1 MRLACP
7 SILFSSGFVLAHR
20 KRTHVFRVI
29 GQFVAKAMLDSRII
43 DLHFNKVFV
52 KLVLGDE
59 VPLTIASLKVC
70 SIHITEDA
78 FSSVSSPTAC

>member
-1 MRLACP
+1 MIHR
-7 SILFSSGFVLAHR
+7 SFTSR

-43 DLHFNKVFV
+43 DLHFNKTFL
-52 KLVLGDE
+52 KLVLGEE

-70 SIHITEDA
+70 FMSD
-78 FSSVSSPTAC
+78 SG